1 MNPDPAAL
9 ELFREKAK
17 ELEDSIFVRS
27 IATKK
32 SLGTTLNWSKDRP
45 VTTEREGPTEDEIRS
60 SVLTIRLFR
69 QDNDRISIR
78 KTAKLIESLPV
89 DQSLKDEYNQN
100 RSDLNSFLD
109 SQTSVVFDLGSDLIT
124 RRFLFDTFLYGFY
137 SHLEVSKQ
145 QLIYEWRDKPFFN
158 DMKMEFDLMLLKFTQ
173 SVARL
178 SRVVEKVE
186 AALTGGG
193 R

>member
-1 MNPDPAAL
+1 MSIDAIAL

-32 SLGTTLNWSKDRP
+32 SLGTSLDWSRDGP
-45 VTTEREGPTEDEIRS
+45 MTTDREGPTEDEIRS

-69 QDNDRISIR
+69 QDKDRISIR
-78 KTAKLIESLPV
+78 DTAKLIEALPI
-89 DQSLKDEYNQN
+89 DQSIKDEYSQI

-109 SQTSVVFDLGSDLIT
+109 SQTSVGFDLGSGLIT

-137 SHLEVSKQ
+137 CHLEEEKQ
-145 QLIYEWRDKPFFN
+145 RRIYEWRDKPFFN
-158 DMKMEFDLMLLKFTQ
+158 DMKMEFDLILLKFTQ

-186 AALTGGG
+186 AALAS
-193 R
+193 